1 MKVCQETVTE
11 LVRSEK
17 ELEAA
22 VMRKG
27 NEISAQASKLDD
39 ERGLVGK
46 VQKSIKKLQVE
57 LKRWKKN
64 LKRNVKLEPRREDNV
79 QMWLGNWRAW

>member
-39 ERGLVGK
+39 ERG
-46 VQKSIKKLQVE
+46 
-57 LKRWKKN
+57 
-64 LKRNVKLEPRREDNV
+64 
-79 QMWLGNWRAW
+79 